1 MDWAGWA
8 LYGLVATAV
17 LTIVMMAAQL
27 AGLTRMDLPLI
38 LGTVVTEDPDRARVA
53 GFVIHLGVG
62 EGFALGYAAVFAV
75 LGWATWWLGAVLGLV
90 HAGIALTILV
100 PLLGGIHPRM
110 ATAGPARRRLPRW
123 NRPGCWD

>member
-27 AGLTRMDLPLI
+27 AGLTRMDLPQI

-75 LGWATWWLGAVLGLV
+75 LGWATWSLGA
-90 HAGIALTILV
+90 
-100 PLLGGIHPRM
+100 LLGSCTQGSR
-110 ATAGPARRRLPRW
+110 
-123 NRPGCWD
+123 